1 MRLQRRANRRQPAH
15 RKRSRRTTTGRRA
28 RGRSAGSDHLFRRSP
43 ATDYPVIDRARGSYV
58 YDTEGRRYLDGCS
71 GAVVSN
77 IGHGAR
83 EVVEAL
89 TRQARRAT
97 FAHSSQFISEASLDL
112 SKRIAELCPPL
123 LAKEARVYLVSG
135 GSEAVET
142 AIKLARQY
150 QIERGQLLRTQI
162 VSRWQS
168 YHGSSL
174 GALSVTGHRA
184 RRRPYEPLLIDFP
197 HMAPVYCYRCP
208 FDLEFPDCKLV
219 CADDLERTLEAV
231 GFDKVAAFIGEPI
244 SGAALGAATPPDG
257 YWQRIRE
264 ICDRY
269 GVLLIA
275 DEVMTGVGRTGRPFA
290 LDHWSVTPDIIA
302 LGKGLGAG
310 YTPLGAVIARGFIHE
325 AIRKGSGTFEHGF
338 TYSANPLSAA
348 TGAAVLKVVRQKR
361 LVARARQLGRVLERL
376 LREAAAHH
384 TMVGDVR
391 GRGLLW
397 GLELVRDRSTR
408 EPFDPALGVARRLA
422 LEARRRGLMLYP
434 GSGSVD
440 GTRGDHVIVA
450 PPLTISRTDLRR
462 LGQLLDEALAALET
476 NLTAA

>member
-1 MRLQRRANRRQPAH
+1 MRLQRLARRRQPG
-15 RKRSRRTTTGRRA
+15 RTKRSGRTTTGRRT
-28 RGRSAGSDHLFRRSP
+28 RRESATADHLFRRSP
-43 ATDYPVIDRARGSYV
+43 VSDYPVIDRARGSYV
-58 YDTEGRRYLDGCS
+58 YDTEGHRYLDGCS

-77 IGHGAR
+77 IGHSVR

-112 SKRIAELCPPL
+112 SRRIAELCPPP
-123 LAKEARVYLVSG
+123 LAKDARVYLVSG

-150 QIERGQLLRTQI
+150 QIERGQPQRTRI
-162 VSRWQS
+162 ISRWQS

-184 RRRPYEPLLIDFP
+184 RRRPFEPLLVDFP

-219 CADDLERTLEAV
+219 CADDLERTLESV
-231 GFDKVAAFIGEPI
+231 GPDKVAAFIGEPI
-244 SGAALGAATPPDG
+244 SGAALGAVTPPDG

-269 GVLLIA
+269 EVLLIA
-275 DEVMTGVGRTGRPFA
+275 DEVMTGVGRTGRAFA
-290 LDHWSVTPDIIA
+290 LDHWSVIPDIIVM
-302 LGKGLGAG
+302 GKGLGAG
-310 YTPLGAVIARGFIHE
+310 YTPLGAVIARGFVHE
-325 AIRKGSGTFEHGF
+325 AIREGSGTFEHGF

-361 LVARARQLGRVLERL
+361 LISRARQLGPDLERL
-376 LREAAAHH
+376 LRRAAAHH

-391 GRGLLW
+391 GQGLLW

-408 EPFDPALGVARRLA
+408 EPFDPALRVAQRLG

-450 PPLTISRTDLRR
+450 PPLTISRKDLEL
-462 LGQLLDEALAALET
+462 LGQLLDEALGALAASLE
-476 NLTAA
+476 LA